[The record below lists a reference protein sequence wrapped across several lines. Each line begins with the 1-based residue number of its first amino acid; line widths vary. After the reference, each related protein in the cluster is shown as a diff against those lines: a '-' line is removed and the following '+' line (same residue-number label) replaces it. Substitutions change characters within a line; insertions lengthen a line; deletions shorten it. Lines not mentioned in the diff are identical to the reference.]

1 MKSKLFVILSLSAGI
16 FFIACKKESGSTTLK
31 VKLTDAPASYEEVNV
46 DIHEVNIKMDGD
58 SASWISLPTTAGIY
72 NLLEYQDGVDTLISQ
87 AVLTGKSIKEV
98 RLVLGDENSIKMG
111 GVIHPLIIPSGSESG
126 LKIKMNKTLNGGIDY
141 LTLDFDAALSVKQ
154 ETNGFKL
161 RPVVKI
167 VSL

>member
-1 MKSKLFVILSLSAGI
+1 MKSKLVAILTLSAGL

-31 VKLTDAPASYEEVNV
+31 VTLTDAPASYDEVNV
-46 DIHEVNIKMDGD
+46 DIREVNIKMDGD
-58 SASWISLPTTAGIY
+58 SSAWISLPTTAGIY

-98 RLVLGDENSIKMG
+98 RLVLGSENSIKVG
-111 GVIHPLIIPSGSESG
+111 GEVHPLTIPSGSESG

-141 LTLDFDAALSVKQ
+141 LTLDFDAALSVNQ
-154 ETNGFKL
+154 ESTGFKL